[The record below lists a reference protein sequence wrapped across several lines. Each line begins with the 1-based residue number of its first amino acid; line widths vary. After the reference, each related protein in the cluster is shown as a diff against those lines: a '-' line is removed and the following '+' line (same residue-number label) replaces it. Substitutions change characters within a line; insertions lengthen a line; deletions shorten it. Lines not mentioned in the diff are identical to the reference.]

1 MMNEGA
7 SDMRTRLLEI
17 RRIEKTQGLPAA
29 ENALIEMLRAGPQTH
44 QGFIALARV
53 LMKQRRFE
61 DALRSAQKAQ
71 TIAPLEVD
79 TAVAVGLA
87 NLRLRDNSAAA
98 RAFAEALRLDPDNA
112 QANLGAAAVKLADE
126 HYDDAIELCEKVLDL
141 DPSMERAH
149 ELIARINMRK
159 GDKPQA
165 IAELQSL
172 VRTNPENRRALKA
185 YVRLMRAE
193 GRSDEAL
200 AFLEAEAEANPGDAR
215 RADVLARVGAKVGKV
230 GYATEQYEKLREEG
244 DIGVADKL
252 RYAMALIQARDFDG
266 AERMIG
272 ELGTQKV
279 LRPVVANL
287 QGEIALKK
295 GDHETAIRQFA
306 AACRLARVE
315 PVDQAA
321 LAQAVDA
328 AERARLWRAH
338 ARQSVKAAARSRR
351 SARD

>member
-7 SDMRTRLLEI
+7 SDLRMRLLEI
-17 RRIEKTQGLPAA
+17 RKIEKSQGLPAA
-29 ENALIEMLRAGPQTH
+29 ENALIDMLREGPQTH

-61 DALRSAQKAQ
+61 DALRSAQRAQ
-71 TIAPLEVD
+71 TLAPLEVD

-87 NLRLRDNSAAA
+87 NLRLRDNTAAA

-126 HYDDAIELCEKVLDL
+126 HYDDAIELCEKVLDI
-141 DPSMERAH
+141 DPTMERAH

-172 VRTNPENRRALKA
+172 VRANPENRRALKA
-185 YVRLMRAE
+185 YVRLMRSE

-200 AFLEAEAEANPGDAR
+200 AFLEAEAEANPADGR
-215 RADVLARVGAKVGKV
+215 RADVLARVGAKVGKAT
-230 GYATEQYEKLREEG
+230 YATDQYEKLRAEG
-244 DIGVADKL
+244 EVGVADKL
-252 RYAMALIQARDFDG
+252 RYAMALIQARDFEA
-266 AERMIG
+266 AERMID
-272 ELGTQKV
+272 EIGTQKV

-295 GDHETAIRQFA
+295 GDNDTAIRHFT

-315 PVDQAA
+315 PLESSA
-321 LAQAVDA
+321 LAGAVDA

-338 ARQSVKAAARSRR
+338 ARQSVRAAARSRR
-351 SARD
+351 STRD